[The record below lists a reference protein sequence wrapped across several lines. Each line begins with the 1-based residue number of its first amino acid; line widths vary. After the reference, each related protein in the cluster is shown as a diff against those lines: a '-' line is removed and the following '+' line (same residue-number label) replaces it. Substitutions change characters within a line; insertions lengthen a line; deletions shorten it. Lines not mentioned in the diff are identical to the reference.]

1 MVEAHLALG
10 ALRVAEFRIQASM
23 PRDYQAWHDQY
34 DDPNSALQNAYG
46 LFSCD
51 WANS

>member
-1 MVEAHLALG
+1 
-10 ALRVAEFRIQASM
+10 M

-34 DDPNSALQNAYG
+34 DDPNSALQSAYG